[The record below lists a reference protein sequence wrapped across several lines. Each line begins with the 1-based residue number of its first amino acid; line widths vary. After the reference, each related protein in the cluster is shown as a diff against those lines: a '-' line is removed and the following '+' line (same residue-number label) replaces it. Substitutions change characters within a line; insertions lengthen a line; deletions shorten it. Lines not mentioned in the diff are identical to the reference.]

1 MDNKE
6 KENEV
11 NLLSRQQKELN
22 ERLEQQLQFNVDF
35 IWELLKDRENAR
47 KNYLEAITKIVAFI
61 VIPLVTMMSIFFM
74 SYFFSDYTQYSNYE
88 GSNNTES
95 YGSSNVIKDTNMKES
110 EINISKDN

>member
-61 VIPLVTMMSIFFM
+61 VIPLVTMMSIFFI
-74 SYFFSDYTQYSNYE
+74 SYFFSDYTEYSSYE
-88 GSNNTES
+88 NSANTEK
-95 YGSSNVIKDTNMKES
+95 YESSNILKENDLDNS
-110 EINISKDN
+110 EIKINK

>member
-61 VIPLVTMMSIFFM
+61 VIPLVTMMSIFFV
-74 SYFFSDYTQYSNYE
+74 SYFFSDYEDYDDNST
-88 GSNNTES
+88 TET
-95 YGSSNVIKDTNMKES
+95 YTSSNVIKDTNLSSNSNIDKEKT
-110 EINISKDN
+110 IK

>member
-11 NLLSRQQKELN
+11 NQLSRQQKELN

-61 VIPLVTMMSIFFM
+61 VIPLVTMMSIFFI
-74 SYFFSDYTQYSNYE
+74 SYFFSDYTEYSSYENSANTENYE
-88 GSNNTES
+88 
-95 YGSSNVIKDTNMKES
+95 SSNILKGNDLDNS
-110 EINISKDN
+110 EIKINK